1 MQSEAKG
8 RARYDSKQGSKGRQ
22 PGKVTTTGKSKAA
35 RQGRQARQESK
46 TGTQGGQARQEC
58 NATRNSSPSLNA
70 SRMTKVRKV
79 LRISHA
85 LKVDTDHHRFM
96 EPSGNKEHMPRD
108 AHAKKIDM
116 LKIIRPFVS

>member
-1 MQSEAKG
+1 MQCNKESE
-8 RARYDSKQGSKGRQ
+8 S
-22 PGKVTTTGKSKAA
+22 
-35 RQGRQARQESK
+35 ESK
-46 TGTQGGQARQEC
+46 CESDDEG
-58 NATRNSSPSLNA
+58 
-70 SRMTKVRKV
+70 KV

-96 EPSGNKEHMPRD
+96 EPSGNKEHMLRD